1 VRYNLKD
8 EDLSRHMTRIQVEL
22 HCHSYHSKDSLL
34 PPERILQICEGRGI
48 DKIAITD
55 HNTIAG
61 GLEAARLNPDRVI
74 VGEEI
79 MTTQGEVLGY
89 FVQEEIPP
97 GLTPQRTIALLREQG
112 AFISVS
118 HPFDTIRK
126 GSWREQDLHQI
137 LPLVDALEI
146 CNARTM
152 WDGPNARAAELASRM
167 NLLGTAGSDAHAAI
181 EVGRIVMRL
190 PTFHNAESMRRA
202 LQDAEIIGRR
212 SSPLVHF
219 YSRYAKYRKA
229 LGWRPPKVPHPDD

>member
-1 VRYNLKD
+1 
-8 EDLSRHMTRIQVEL
+8 MTQIQVEL
-22 HCHSYHSKDSLL
+22 HCHTCHSNDSLL
-34 PPERILQICEGRGI
+34 PPERILQLCEKRGI
-48 DKIAITD
+48 DKVAITD

-61 GLEAARLNPDRVI
+61 ALEAAQLDPGRVI

-79 MTTQGEVLGY
+79 MTTQGEILGY

-112 AFISVS
+112 AFVSVS
-118 HPFDTIRK
+118 HPFDSIRK
-126 GSWREQDLHQI
+126 GSWHEQDLDQI

-152 WDGPNARAAELASRM
+152 WDGPNVRAADLASRM
-167 NLLGTAGSDAHAAI
+167 NLLGTAGSDAHTAL
-181 EVGRIVMRL
+181 EVGRMVMRL
-190 PTFHNAESMRRA
+190 PDFHDAESMRRA
-202 LQDAEIIGRR
+202 LEGAEIIGRR

-229 LGWRPPKVPHPDD
+229 LGWQPPKIPYPDD